1 MQNETKDESES
12 ENEVMD
18 PIMSRIAQSMVSKLE
33 IPDTAQQVISKTEQA
48 QLFRARQVGS
58 K

>member
-33 IPDTAQQVISKTEQA
+33 IPDTAQQVISKIEQA

>member
-1 MQNETKDESES
+1 MQNETDDEPES

-33 IPDTAQQVISKTEQA
+33 IPDTTQQVISKIERA